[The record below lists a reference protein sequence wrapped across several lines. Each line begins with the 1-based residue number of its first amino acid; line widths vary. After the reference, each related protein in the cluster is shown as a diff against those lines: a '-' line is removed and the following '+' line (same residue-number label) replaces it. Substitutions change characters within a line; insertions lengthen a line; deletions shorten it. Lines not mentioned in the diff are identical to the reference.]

1 MVDTACPPRS
11 MTSTHEPVATVA
23 GQIRRRLRTLLTGW
37 GLSADTVDDALLVV
51 EELVANV
58 LDHARTRFQL
68 IVRLT
73 GSVLHLA
80 VHDGSSGSPQVRPFD
95 PHAGRGRG
103 LQLVSTLA
111 ARWAVTPTRRAR
123 RCGRTF
129 CCDLI
134 EPKVTY
140 SPRSRRSRSCRST
153 DHHRN

>member
-23 GQIRRRLRTLLTGW
+23 GQIRRRLRALLTAW
-37 GLSADTVDDALLVV
+37 EVSLDTVDDALMVV

-58 LDHARTRFQL
+58 LDHARTRFAL

-80 VHDGSSGSPQVRPFD
+80 VHDGSPGEPQVRPFD
-95 PHAGRGRG
+95 PHAARGRG

-111 ARWAVTPTRRAR
+111 ARW
-123 RCGRTF
+123 G
-129 CCDLI
+129 CDADGSGKTVWVEL
-134 EPKVTY
+134 TA
-140 SPRSRRSRSCRST
+140 
-153 DHHRN
+153 

>member
-23 GQIRRRLRTLLTGW
+23 GQIRRRLRTLLTAW
-37 GLSADTVDDALLVV
+37 GVTAEIVDDALLVV

-58 LDHARTRFQL
+58 LDHARTRFEL

-80 VHDGSSGSPQVRPFD
+80 VHDDSPGTPQVRPFD
-95 PHAGRGRG
+95 PHADRGRG

-111 ARWAVTPTRRAR
+111 VRW
-123 RCGRTF
+123 G
-129 CCDLI
+129 CDPDAAGKTVWAEL
-134 EPKVTY
+134 PA
-140 SPRSRRSRSCRST
+140 
-153 DHHRN
+153 

>member
-1 MVDTACPPRS
+1 
-11 MTSTHEPVATVA
+11 MTSIHEPVATVA
-23 GQIRRRLRTLLTGW
+23 GHIRRRLRTLLTAW
-37 GLSADTVDDALLVV
+37 GLSTHTVDDALLVV

-80 VHDGSSGSPQVRPFD
+80 VHDGSFRTPQVQPFD

-111 ARWAVTPTRRAR
+111 ARW
-123 RCGRTF
+123 G
-129 CCDLI
+129 CDADTGGKTVWAEL
-134 EPKVTY
+134 
-140 SPRSRRSRSCRST
+140 ST
-153 DHHRN
+153 

>member
-11 MTSTHEPVATVA
+11 MTSSHEPVATVA
-23 GQIRRRLRTLLTGW
+23 GQIRRRLRTLLAGW
-37 GLSADTVDDALLVV
+37 GLSEDTVDDALLVV

-80 VHDGSSGSPQVRPFD
+80 VHDGDPGSPQVRPFD

-111 ARWAVTPTRRAR
+111 ARW
-123 RCGRTF
+123 G
-129 CCDLI
+129 CDADPAGKTVWAEL
-134 EPKVTY
+134 PA
-140 SPRSRRSRSCRST
+140 
-153 DHHRN
+153 